1 MTVSS
6 THRRIAKLFAI
17 AAMLVIVGCSSRPAD
32 EPPLGRVRG
41 KVTMDGQ
48 PLAGVDVAFLPEKGR
63 PSMATTDATGHYD
76 LWYINRTMGAKV
88 GPHKVFVRPTEMSP
102 EEAAANGSRSGAQV
116 TPPPRIPAKYNKR
129 STLTA
134 EVKPGRNT
142 FDFALESK

>member
-6 THRRIAKLFAI
+6 AHARIAKLFAI
-17 AAMLVIVGCSSRPAD
+17 AAMLVIAGCSSRPAD

-63 PSMATTDATGHYD
+63 PSMATTDAAGHYD
-76 LWYINRTMGAKV
+76 LWYVNRTMGAKV
-88 GPHKVFVRPTEMSP
+88 GPHKVFVRPTEMPP
-102 EEAAANGSRSGAQV
+102 EEAAANGSSRGAPGAL
-116 TPPPRIPAKYNKR
+116 PPKIPAKYTKR
-129 STLTA
+129 STLAA

>member
-6 THRRIAKLFAI
+6 SHRRIAKLFAI
-17 AAMLVIVGCSSRPAD
+17 AAMLVIAGCSSRPAD

-48 PLAGVDVAFLPEKGR
+48 PLAGVDVVFAPEKGR
-63 PSMATTDATGHYD
+63 PSMATTDAAGHYD
-76 LWYINRTMGAKV
+76 LWYINRTNGAKV
-88 GPHKVFVRPTEMSP
+88 GPHKVFVRPTDMPP
-102 EEAAANGSRSGAQV
+102 EEAAANGSRGGAPVPQ
-116 TPPPRIPAKYNKR
+116 PKIPAKYNKR

>member
-1 MTVSS
+1 MTFSS
-6 THRRIAKLFAI
+6 AHTRIAKLFAI
-17 AAMLVIVGCSSRPAD
+17 AAMLVIAGCSPRPAD

-41 KVTMDGQ
+41 KVTMDGR
-48 PLAGVDVAFLPEKGR
+48 PLAGVDVVFLPEKGR
-63 PSMATTDATGHYD
+63 PSMATTDAAGHYD

-88 GPHKVFVRPTEMSP
+88 GPHKVFVRPTEMPP
-102 EEAAANGSRSGAQV
+102 EDATANGSSGAALV
-116 TPPPRIPAKYNKR
+116 APPPKIPAKYTKR